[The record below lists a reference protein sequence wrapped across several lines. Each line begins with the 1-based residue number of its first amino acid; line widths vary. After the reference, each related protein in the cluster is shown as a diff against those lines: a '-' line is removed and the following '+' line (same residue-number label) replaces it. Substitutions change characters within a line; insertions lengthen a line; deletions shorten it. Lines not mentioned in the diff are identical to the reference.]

1 MRRLLGLPV
10 ALVVLALAAPA
21 LATPPV
27 ELTITDPTEGRRA
40 YDIVSVTLQ
49 AAPAAGR
56 KAQVT
61 VVHGRRVQ
69 VSDAVDLWVD
79 TDDDRVP
86 DLFVTGVSFSEYAVY
101 RARGWDRHHQDITD
115 RGCASMAMR
124 GRKTVIRFDP
134 SCLGSSERFSVSVR
148 SYVLHRPA
156 RADDY
161 VPRPERLTRKVLS
174 YAS

>member
-1 MRRLLGLPV
+1 MRRLLGLPA
-10 ALVVLALAAPA
+10 ALVVLALASPA

-27 ELTITDPTEGRRA
+27 ERTITDPTEPHKA
-40 YDIVSVTLQ
+40 YDIVSVTLK

-61 VVHGRRVQ
+61 VVHARRVQ
-69 VSDAVDLWVD
+69 VGDAVDVWVD

-86 DLFVTGVSFSEYAVY
+86 DLFITGVSFSEYGVY

-115 RGCASMAMR
+115 RRCASMGMR
-124 GRKTVIRFDP
+124 GTKTVVRFDP
-134 SCLGSSERFSVSVR
+134 SCLAPSERFSVSVR
-148 SYVLHRPA
+148 SYGQQVPA
-156 RADDY
+156 GRDDY
-161 VPRPERLTRKVLS
+161 VPRPERLTKKVLS